1 MLDSRTLWCTSGCSW
16 LTSYP
21 QEELLHPMG
30 RAQEWQML
38 SPMQSPSRRKL
49 SLLKC
54 PWCNLSNPRISHTL
68 LGRFAMHDL
77 GLHSGNISTYI
88 KLGPGHGCQVIKW
101 AVVKHANREK
111 TGPWFK
117 HTESG
122 GWESSA
128 EGSTEPFTHLQEF
141 TLRGPQT
148 LCEEKRDVLP
158 CGRVDSGDEWWT
170 KTIHQNIEVNDKH
183 LRQVNL
189 RLQRS
194 GKLAS
199 RPLKSPSSE
208 IKARGSH
215 LSRSSCPQQVPST
228 TQQVFNKGRLHS
240 FSAWTP

>member
-1 MLDSRTLWCTSGCSW
+1 M
-16 LTSYP
+16 
-21 QEELLHPMG
+21 HN
-30 RAQEWQML
+30 
-38 SPMQSPSRRKL
+38 PSRRKL

-54 PWCNLSNPRISHTL
+54 PWCNLSNPGISHTL

-77 GLHSGNISTYI
+77 RLHSGNISTYI

-101 AVVKHANREK
+101 AVVRHANRERGQGLDLN
-111 TGPWFK
+111 TQSL
-117 HTESG
+117 E
-122 GWESSA
+122 A
-128 EGSTEPFTHLQEF
+128 ERAVQREAQNTSPICRNSLCEGLTH
-141 TLRGPQT
+141 
-148 LCEEKRDVLP
+148 CEEKRDVFP

-189 RLQRS
+189 RLQPS

-208 IKARGSH
+208 IKAKGSH
-215 LSRSSCPQQVPST
+215 LSQSSCPQQVPST
-228 TQQVFNKGRLHS
+228 TQQVFNKDRLHS